1 MKTILDLPGDLVHE
15 IKQRA
20 GGEGRDL
27 QEVVVDLIRRGL
39 GREHAG
45 AAVSPRKGHIDVPL
59 FPTAPDAPASRMTI
73 DEIIAVEQQS
83 LFRDDLERLR
93 QSV

>member
-1 MKTILDLPGDLVHE
+1 MKTTLDLPGDLVHE

-39 GREHAG
+39 GRDHAG
-45 AAVSPRKGHIDVPL
+45 AAVSPRKGYIDVPL
-59 FPTAPDAPASRMTI
+59 FPTASDAPSSHMTI